1 MKLYYNKMIYIA
13 VVFFANR
20 KGSVAMLIALDGLD
34 GSGKE
39 TQTKLLLSSLE
50 EKKIPYRYLSF
61 PTYDDEMSAAVKMY
75 LSGKF
80 GEDPNAVNGY
90 AASSFFAVDRV
101 CSFLLDWKKDYDAG
115 TLIVA
120 NRYTTA
126 NAVHQLSKLPPEQA
140 DGFLDWL
147 FDFEF
152 AKLGLPKPDLVLYLC
167 LPPEMSRA
175 LVEKRSQ
182 ETGRTT
188 DIHEKSKTH
197 LEQSYRAALYSS
209 EKLGWARIDC
219 VKDGTLRTREDI
231 HEEVLGHV
239 EKLLKKEN

>member
-1 MKLYYNKMIYIA
+1 MWL
-13 VVFFANR
+13 
-20 KGSVAMLIALDGLD
+20 AMLIALDGLD

-39 TQTKLLLSSLE
+39 TQTKLLLQSLE
-50 EKKIPYRYLSF
+50 EMGVPYRYLSF

-75 LSGKF
+75 LSGRF
-80 GEDPNAVNGY
+80 GEDPAAVNGY

-101 CSFLLDWKKDYDAG
+101 CSYLLDWKKDYDAG

-126 NAVHQLSKLPPEQA
+126 NAVHQLSKLPPEEA
-140 DGFLDWL
+140 DGFLNWL

-152 AKLGLPKPDLVLYLC
+152 GKLGLPAPDLVLYLC
-167 LPPEMSRA
+167 LPPEVSRE
-175 LVEKRSQ
+175 LIRYRTDT
-182 ETGRTT
+182 TGRAT

-209 EKLGWARIDC
+209 EKLGWTRIDC
-219 VKDGTLRTREDI
+219 VKDGALRTREDI
-231 HEEVLGHV
+231 HAEVRKHV
-239 EKLLKKEN
+239 EALLGKR